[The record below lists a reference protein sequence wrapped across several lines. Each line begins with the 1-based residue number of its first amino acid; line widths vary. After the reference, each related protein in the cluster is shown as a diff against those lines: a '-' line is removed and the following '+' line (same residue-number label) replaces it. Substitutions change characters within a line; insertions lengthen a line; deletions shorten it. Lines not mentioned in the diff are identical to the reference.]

1 MAKKQI
7 KKLTVVKKSAELEL
21 PRIQGFVGGGVQVA
35 ADVDGTL
42 YRIDADHGTISKL
55 RWE

>member
-7 KKLTVVKKSAELEL
+7 KKLPVKNPSEVTL
-21 PRIQGFVGGGVQVA
+21 PRIQGFVGSGVQVVG
-35 ADVDGTL
+35 DVDGTL
-42 YRIDADHGTISKL
+42 YRIDADNGTISKL